1 LAARAAQRDA
11 RGHEDRTLT
20 DRITIEI
27 GASLRRDLEQLA
39 AAEDRPLAYVARRA
53 IARDVAERSRRE
65 QERPA

>member
-1 LAARAAQRDA
+1 VQRSAMLA
-11 RGHEDRTLT
+11 GMKTEPLT
-20 DRITIEI
+20 DTITIEI